1 MRRNHH
7 LRTTVSAAVVGA
19 VVFGFAGVAAAQEA
33 PTTIDD
39 IIVTAQK
46 REQSL
51 QDVPIVVTTLSQEV
65 LDGAGVQD
73 IKDLQI
79 LTPGMT
85 VTSTQS
91 EASTTVRIRGA
102 GTVGDNPG
110 LESSVGV
117 VIDGVYR
124 SRNSVGF
131 GDLGELSRIEV
142 LKGPQGTL
150 FGKNTS
156 AGVINIITER
166 PSFDPSISAELT
178 GGNYGAWGGSV
189 SVTGGLTDTIAGR
202 LFVAHRERDGFYDVN
217 DGDGPNTRK
226 DDGTQNFWTGRGQ
239 LLILPSDQVSVR
251 LIADYTKRDE
261 YCCAAVQTRVG
272 QTQPF
277 IAALTA
283 PNGPGQTPPNATFGP
298 VPFSRQAYS
307 NRETPQTMEDMGLSA
322 EATIDFPSINATL
335 TSQTS
340 WRDWS
345 FQQGMDLDYTGADIL
360 YRANDGSNGYGVD
373 NLTQEFRLAGTTD
386 RFDWLVGL
394 FATREGV
401 YRDDNYVYGSDYNG
415 FVSFLLTAT
424 VPAALGGPNPGR
436 LGCFTNPNGFLVS
449 TTPSPPSPL
458 PVGTPMCAAGLV
470 APSAS
475 APLFTPGKAYEDHY
489 SQKSESV
496 AVFTNNTW
504 RVTDAFDINLGL
516 RYTYDSKR
524 LMGVQDNLGTNGA
537 ACAAAIQGLR
547 SPTASAIP
555 GTANVSTPAAAVGL
569 LCLPWSNPLYDNRAI
584 SEKFSDTDLS
594 GTIKASYRF
603 NPSIMVYGSY
613 ARGYKGAGYN
623 MDRVQSPTTANPLP
637 INPDPS
643 LFFAAET
650 VDSYEAGVKTTLF
663 NRTMLLNVTYFDQK
677 FENFQLNTFLGTA
690 FVVESIPELRSKGVD
705 ADMVWFTPV
714 EGLSFQGGVTYTDAK
729 YGNFTAADMSSP
741 SRFAQLSLLPGARAS
756 FAPEWSLTG
765 ALAFDRELGG
775 GLRGGFNLSAKYST
789 EYNTGSDLL
798 PYKNQE
804 AFTVV
809 NGRVSIGSADER
821 WTVDVWAQNLLDEEY
836 TQVGFAAPLQGTAFT
851 NTATPQPNGTYYNQA
866 TDTAT
871 YNAYLGAPRTWGVTL
886 KVKY

>member
-1 MRRNHH
+1 VRHTNRY

-19 VVFGFAGVAAAQEA
+19 AVFGFAGIAAAQEA

-178 GGNYGAWGGSV
+178 GGNYGAMGGSV
-189 SVTGGLTDTIAGR
+189 SVTGPLSDQIAGR

-217 DGDGPNTRK
+217 TGDGPR
-226 DDGTQNFWTGRGQ
+226 TQTEDNNQDYWTGRGQ
-239 LLILPSDQVSVR
+239 LLILPSDEVSIR

-261 YCCAAVQTRVG
+261 YCCSAVQTRVG
-272 QTQPF
+272 PTQAF

-283 PNGPGQTPPNATFGP
+283 PNGSGQAAPVAGYGT
-298 VPFSRQAYS
+298 VPFSRTAYS
-307 NRETPQTMEDMGLSA
+307 NRETPQEIEDMGLSA
-322 EATIDFPSINATL
+322 EATIDLPSLNATL

-360 YRANDGSNGYGVD
+360 YRENDGSNGYGVD
-373 NLTQEFRLAGTTD
+373 NLTQEIRLAGTTD
-386 RFDWLVGL
+386 KFDWLVGL
-394 FATREGV
+394 FATKEGV
-401 YRDDNYVYGSDYNG
+401 YRDDSYSYGADYNG
-415 FVSFLLTAT
+415 FVSFLLTAS
-424 VPAALGGPNPGR
+424 VPATFGGPNPGR
-436 LGCFTNPNGFLVS
+436 TGCFTNPRGFA
-449 TTPSPPSPL
+449 
-458 PVGTPMCAAGLV
+458 VGTSGPLLGQPLCVLGLT
-470 APSAS
+470 APSAT
-475 APLFTPGKAYEDHY
+475 APLFGVGKAYEDHY
-489 SQKSESV
+489 SQESESV
-496 AVFTNNTW
+496 ALFTNNTW
-504 RVTDAFDINLGL
+504 RVTEAFDLNLGL

-524 LMGVQDNLGTNGA
+524 LLGLQDNLGTNGA
-537 ACAAAIQGLR
+537 ACGGALANQNPANRL
-547 SPTASAIP
+547 P
-555 GTANVSTPAAAVGL
+555 GTVATPAAALGL
-569 LCLPWSNPLYDNRAI
+569 LCLPWSNPLYDNRRI
-584 SEKFSDTDLS
+584 QEEFDDTDIS
-594 GTIKASYRF
+594 GTFKASYRF
-603 NPSIMVYGSY
+603 NDSVMAYASY

-623 MDRVQSPTTANPLP
+623 MDRVQTGVT
-637 INPDPS
+637 PDAS
-643 LFFAAET
+643 LFFDAET
-650 VDSYEAGVKTTLF
+650 VDSYELGLKTTLF
-663 NRTMLLNVTYFDQK
+663 DRTMLLNLTYFDQK

-690 FVVESIPELRSKGVD
+690 FVVESIPELTSRGVD

-729 YGNFTAADMSSP
+729 YGDFTANDLSNPA
-741 SRFAQLSLLPGARAS
+741 RFAQLSLLPGARAS
-756 FAPEWSLTG
+756 FAPEWSVTG
-765 ALAFDRELGG
+765 ALAFDRSLGG

-809 NGRVSIGSADER
+809 NGRISIGSEDER
-821 WTVDVWAQNLLDEEY
+821 WTVDVWAQNLLQEEY

-851 NTATPQPNGTYYNQA
+851 NTTTPQADGTYYNIA

>member
-1 MRRNHH
+1 MRRNLH
-7 LRTTVSAAVVGA
+7 LRTTVSAAAVLGAVVGA
-19 VVFGFAGVAAAQEA
+19 AVMGFAGVAAAQEA
-33 PTTIDD
+33 PASVDD

-51 QDVPIVVTTLSQEV
+51 QDVPIVVTTLSQE
-65 LDGAGVQD
+65 LLQGAGVQD

-166 PSFDPSISAELT
+166 PSFDPSISGEIT
-178 GGNYGAWGGSV
+178 GGNYGAIGGSV
-189 SVTGGLTDTIAGR
+189 SVTGGLTDQIAGR
-202 LFVAHRERDGFYDVN
+202 LFVAHRERDGFYDV
-217 DGDGPNTRK
+217 DTGDGPNSRT
-226 DDGTQNFWTGRGQ
+226 DDQTQDYWTGRGQ
-239 LLILPSDQVSVR
+239 LLILPNDNASIR
-251 LIADYTKRDE
+251 LIADYTKREE

-272 QTQPF
+272 PSQAF

-283 PNGPGQTPPNATFGP
+283 PNGPGQTPPTAGYGA
-298 VPFSRQAYS
+298 VPFSRLAYS
-307 NRETPQTMEDMGLSA
+307 NRETPQEIEDMGLSA
-322 EATIDFPSINATL
+322 EATVDFPSLNATL

-345 FQQGMDLDYTGADIL
+345 FQQGMDVDYTGADIL
-360 YRANDGSNGYGVD
+360 HRENDGSNGYGVD
-373 NLTQEFRLAGTTD
+373 NLTQEFRLAGTSD
-386 RFDWLVGL
+386 KLDWLVGL
-394 FATREGV
+394 FATKEGV
-401 YRDDNYVYGSDYNG
+401 YRDDSYTYGSDYNA
-415 FVSFLLTAT
+415 FASLLLTAS
-424 VPAALGGPNPGR
+424 VPAAFGGPSPSR
-436 LGCFTNPNGFLVS
+436 TGCFTNPQGFLVG
-449 TTPSPPSPL
+449 TTGALAGQPLCVLGLAPPSAAA
-458 PVGTPMCAAGLV
+458 PVF
-470 APSAS
+470 S
-475 APLFTPGKAYEDHY
+475 PGKAYEDHY

-504 RVTDAFDINLGL
+504 RVSEAFDINLGL

-524 LMGVQDNLGTNGA
+524 LFGLQDNLGTNGA
-537 ACAAAIQGLR
+537 ACGGALANNLAPTLPA
-547 SPTASAIP
+547 SPIP
-555 GTANVSTPAAAVGL
+555 GTANVRTPAAALGL
-569 LCLPWSNPLYDNRAI
+569 LCLPWSNPLYDGRRI
-584 SEKFSDTDLS
+584 QEKFSDTDLS

-623 MDRVQSPTTANPLP
+623 MDRVQTGVT
-637 INPDPS
+637 PDAS

-650 VDSYEAGVKTTLF
+650 VDSYEAGIKTTLF
-663 NRTMLLNVTYFDQK
+663 DRTMLLNVTYFDQK

-690 FVVESIPELRSKGVD
+690 FVVESIPELTSRGVD

-729 YGNFTAADMSSP
+729 YGQFGAGDLSSP
-741 SRFAQLSLLPGARAS
+741 GRFPQLSLLPGARAS

-798 PYKNQE
+798 PYKNQD

-821 WTVDVWAQNLLDEEY
+821 WTLEVWGQNLLEEEY
-836 TQVGFAAPLQGTAFT
+836 TQVGFAAPLQGTAFA
-851 NTATPQPNGTYYNQA
+851 NTATPQADGTYYNIA

-886 KVKY
+886 KVRY

>member
-1 MRRNHH
+1 MRRNLQ
-7 LRTTVSAAVVGA
+7 LRTTVSAAVMGA
-19 VVFGFAGVAAAQEA
+19 AVMGFAGVAAAQEA
-33 PTTIDD
+33 PATVDD

-51 QDVPIVVTTLSQEV
+51 QDVPIVVTTLSQEL

-166 PSFDPSISAELT
+166 PSFDPSIAGELT
-178 GGNYGAWGGSV
+178 GGNFGAVGGSV
-189 SVTGGLTDTIAGR
+189 SVTGGLTDQIAGR

-217 DGDGPNTRK
+217 NGDGPNTRK
-226 DDGTQNFWTGRGQ
+226 DDQTQDYWTTRGQ
-239 LLILPSDQVSVR
+239 LLILPSDDVSVR
-251 LIADYTKRDE
+251 LIADYTKREE
-261 YCCAAVQTRVG
+261 YCCVAVQTRVG
-272 QTQPF
+272 PTQAF

-283 PNGPGQTPPNATFGP
+283 PNGPGQRPPVAGFGT
-298 VPFSRQAYS
+298 VPFSRLAYS
-307 NRETPQTMEDMGLSA
+307 NRETPQEIEDMGLSA

-373 NLTQEFRLAGTTD
+373 NLTQEFRLAGTSD
-386 RFDWLVGL
+386 KLDWLVGL
-394 FATREGV
+394 FATKEGV
-401 YRDDNYVYGSDYNG
+401 YRDDSYVYGSDYNA
-415 FVSFLLTAT
+415 FASLLLTASL
-424 VPAALGGPNPGR
+424 PAAVGGPSPSR
-436 LGCFTNPNGFLVS
+436 LGCFTNPNGFLVG
-449 TTPSPPSPL
+449 TAGAAAGQPLCVIGAVPPS
-458 PVGTPMCAAGLV
+458 AA
-470 APSAS
+470 APT
-475 APLFTPGKAYEDHY
+475 FGVGKAYEDHY

-496 AVFTNNTW
+496 AVFTNNTY
-504 RVTDAFDINLGL
+504 RVTEAFDINLGL

-524 LMGVQDNLGTNGA
+524 LFGIQDNLGTNGA
-537 ACAAAIQGLR
+537 ACGGALANQNPANR
-547 SPTASAIP
+547 TVSPIP
-555 GTANVSTPAAAVGL
+555 GTANVATPAAALGL
-569 LCLPWSNPLYDNRAI
+569 LCLPWSNPLYDGRRI
-584 SEKFSDTDLS
+584 QEKFSDTDLS

-623 MDRVQSPTTANPLP
+623 MDRVQTGVT
-637 INPDPS
+637 PDAS
-643 LFFAAET
+643 LFFKAET

-663 NRTMLLNVTYFDQK
+663 DRTMLLNVTYFDQK

-690 FVVESIPELRSKGVD
+690 FVVESIPELTSRGVD

-729 YGNFTAADMSSP
+729 YGQFGAGDLSSP
-741 SRFAQLSLLPGARAS
+741 GRFPQLSLLPGARAS

-798 PYKNQE
+798 PYKNQD

-821 WTVDVWAQNLLDEEY
+821 WTLEVWGQNLLEEEY
-836 TQVGFAAPLQGTAFT
+836 TQVGISAPLQGTAI
-851 NTATPQPNGTYYNQA
+851 ATTPAVITPSGPYAGTYYNPA

-886 KVKY
+886 KVRY

>member
-1 MRRNHH
+1 MRRNLQ
-7 LRTTVSAAVVGA
+7 LRTTVSAAVMGA
-19 VVFGFAGVAAAQEA
+19 AVMGFAGVAAAQEA
-33 PTTIDD
+33 PATVDD

-51 QDVPIVVTTLSQEV
+51 QDVPIVVTTLSQEI

-178 GGNYGAWGGSV
+178 GGNFGAIGGSV
-189 SVTGGLTDTIAGR
+189 SVTGGLTDQIAGR
-202 LFVAHRERDGFYDVN
+202 LFVARRERDGFYDVN
-217 DGDGPNTRK
+217 NGDGPNTRK
-226 DDGTQNFWTGRGQ
+226 DDQTQDYWTTRGQ
-239 LLILPSDQVSVR
+239 LLILPSDDVSVR
-251 LIADYTKRDE
+251 LIADYTKREE
-261 YCCAAVQTRVG
+261 YCCVAVQTRVG
-272 QTQPF
+272 PSQAF

-283 PNGPGQTPPNATFGP
+283 PNGPGQRPPVAGFGT
-298 VPFSRQAYS
+298 VPFSRLAYS
-307 NRETPQTMEDMGLSA
+307 NRETPQEIEDMGLSA

-386 RFDWLVGL
+386 KFDWLVGL
-394 FATREGV
+394 FATKEGV
-401 YRDDNYVYGSDYNG
+401 YRDDSYVYGSDYNG
-415 FVSFLLTAT
+415 FASFLLTAS
-424 VPAALGGPNPGR
+424 VPAALGGPSASR
-436 LGCFTNPNGFLVS
+436 IGCFTNPNGFLV
-449 TTPSPPSPL
+449 TTAAGPVL
-458 PVGTPMCAAGLV
+458 PAGTALCAAGLV
-470 APSAS
+470 PPSAAAPTFS
-475 APLFTPGKAYEDHY
+475 AGKAYQDHY
-489 SQKSESV
+489 SQRSESV
-496 AVFTNNTW
+496 ALFTNNTW
-504 RVTDAFDINLGL
+504 KVSEAFDINLGL

-524 LMGVQDNLGTNGA
+524 LLGVQDNLGSNGA
-537 ACAAAIQGLR
+537 ACGGALANQNPANR
-547 SPTASAIP
+547 TVSPIP
-555 GTANVSTPAAAVGL
+555 GTANIATPAAALGL
-569 LCLPWSNPLYDNRAI
+569 LCLPWSNPQYDNRRI
-584 SEKFSDTDLS
+584 QEKFSDTDIS

-623 MDRVQSPTTANPLP
+623 MDRVQTGVT
-637 INPDPS
+637 PDAS

-663 NRTMLLNVTYFDQK
+663 NRTMLLNLTYFDQK

-690 FVVESIPELRSKGVD
+690 FVVESIPELTSRGVD

-729 YGNFTAADMSSP
+729 YGEFGAGDLSSP
-741 SRFAQLSLLPGARAS
+741 GRFPQLSLLPGARAS
-756 FAPEWSLTG
+756 FAPEWSVTG

-798 PYKNQE
+798 PYKNQD

-821 WTVDVWAQNLLDEEY
+821 WTLEVWGQNLLEEEY
-836 TQVGFAAPLQGTAFT
+836 TQVGFAAPLQGVAFNPA
-851 NTATPQPNGTYYNQA
+851 NTVQPDGSFYNQGN
-866 TDTAT
+866 DTAT
-871 YNAYLGAPRTWGVTL
+871 YNAYLGAPRTYGVTL

>member
-1 MRRNHH
+1 MRHTIRY
-7 LRTTVSAAVVGA
+7 LRTTASAAVVGA
-19 VVFGFAGVAAAQEA
+19 AAFGLVGAFAGTAAAQTGPA
-33 PTTIDD
+33 TIDD

-51 QDVPIVVTTLSQEV
+51 QDVPIVVTTLSQEI

-178 GGNYGAWGGSV
+178 GGNYGAVGGSI
-189 SVTGGLTDTIAGR
+189 SATGPLSDQIAGR
-202 LFVAHRERDGFYDVN
+202 LFVAHRERDGFYDVEV
-217 DGDGPNTRK
+217 GDGPRTLTEDNTQ
-226 DDGTQNFWTGRGQ
+226 DYWTARGQ
-239 LLILPSDQVSVR
+239 LLILPSDEVSIR

-272 QTQPF
+272 PTQAF

-283 PNGPGQTPPNATFGP
+283 PNGPGQAAPVAGFGT
-298 VPFSRQAYS
+298 VPYSRTAYS
-307 NRETPQTMEDMGLSA
+307 NRETPQEIEDMGLSA
-322 EATIDFPSINATL
+322 EATIDLPSLNATL

-360 YRANDGSNGYGVD
+360 YRENDGSNGYGVD
-373 NLTQEFRLAGTTD
+373 NLTQEFRLAGSTD
-386 RFDWLVGL
+386 KFDWLVGL
-394 FATREGV
+394 FATKEGV
-401 YRDDNYVYGSDYNG
+401 YRDDSYVYGSDYNG

-424 VPAALGGPNPGR
+424 VPAAFGGPSPSR
-436 LGCFTNPNGFLVS
+436 TGCFTNPQGFA
-449 TTPSPPSPL
+449 
-458 PVGTPMCAAGLV
+458 VGTSGPLLGQPLCVLGLTP
-470 APSAS
+470 PSAS

-489 SQKSESV
+489 SQRSESV
-496 AVFTNNTW
+496 ALFTNNTW
-504 RVTDAFDINLGL
+504 RVTDAFDLNLGL

-524 LMGVQDNLGTNGA
+524 LLGLQDNLGTNGA
-537 ACAAAIQGLR
+537 ACGGALANQNPANRL
-547 SPTASAIP
+547 P
-555 GTANVSTPAAAVGL
+555 GTVATPAAALGL
-569 LCLPWSNPLYDNRAI
+569 LCLPWSNPLYDNRRI
-584 SEKFSDTDLS
+584 QEDFDDTDIS
-594 GTIKASYRF
+594 GTFKGSYRF
-603 NPSIMVYGSY
+603 NEAIMAYASY

-623 MDRVQSPTTANPLP
+623 MDRVQTGVT
-637 INPDPS
+637 PDAS
-643 LFFAAET
+643 LFFEAET
-650 VDSYEAGVKTTLF
+650 VDSYEVGVKTTLF
-663 NRTMLLNVTYFDQK
+663 DRSMLLNITYFDQK

-690 FVVESIPELRSKGVD
+690 FVVESIPELTSRGVD
-705 ADMVWFTPV
+705 ADMVWFTPL
-714 EGLSFQGGVTYTDAK
+714 EGLMFQGGVTYTDAK
-729 YGNFTAADMSSP
+729 YGDFTANDLSNPA
-741 SRFAQLSLLPGARAS
+741 RFPQLSLLPGARAS

-765 ALAFDRELGG
+765 ALAFDRSLGG

-809 NGRVSIGSADER
+809 NGRITIGAEDER
-821 WTVDVWAQNLLDEEY
+821 WTVDVWAQNLLEEEY
-836 TQVGFAAPLQGTAFT
+836 TQVGFAASLQGTAFT
-851 NTATPQPNGTYYNQA
+851 NTTTPQADGTYYNIA

-871 YNAYLGAPRTWGVTL
+871 YNAFLGAPRTWGVTL

>member
-1 MRRNHH
+1 M
-7 LRTTVSAAVVGA
+7 SAAVVGA
-19 VVFGFAGVAAAQEA
+19 AVFGFAGIAAAQEA
-33 PTTIDD
+33 PATIDD

-178 GGNYGAWGGSV
+178 GGNYGAMGGSV
-189 SVTGGLTDTIAGR
+189 SVTGPLSEQIAGR

-217 DGDGPNTRK
+217 VGDGPR
-226 DDGTQNFWTGRGQ
+226 TQTEDNNQDYWTGRGQ
-239 LLILPSDQVSVR
+239 LLILPSDEVSVR

-261 YCCAAVQTRVG
+261 YCCSAVQTRVG
-272 QTQPF
+272 PTQAF

-283 PNGPGQTPPNATFGP
+283 PNGSGQAAPVAGFGT
-298 VPFSRQAYS
+298 VPFSRTAYS
-307 NRETPQTMEDMGLSA
+307 NRETPQEIEDMGLSA
-322 EATIDFPSINATL
+322 EATIDLPSLNATL

-360 YRANDGSNGYGVD
+360 YRENDGSNGYGVD

-386 RFDWLVGL
+386 KFDWLVGL
-394 FATREGV
+394 FATKEGV
-401 YRDDNYVYGSDYNG
+401 YRDDSYSYGADYNG
-415 FVSFLLTAT
+415 FVSFLLTAS
-424 VPAALGGPNPGR
+424 VPATFGGPNPGR
-436 LGCFTNPNGFLVS
+436 TGCFTNPRGFA
-449 TTPSPPSPL
+449 
-458 PVGTPMCAAGLV
+458 VGTSGPLLGQPLCVLGLTAPAAT
-470 APSAS
+470 
-475 APLFTPGKAYEDHY
+475 APLFGLGKAYEDHY

-496 AVFTNNTW
+496 ALFTNNTW
-504 RVTDAFDINLGL
+504 RVTEAFELNLGL

-524 LMGVQDNLGTNGA
+524 LLGLQDNLGTNGA
-537 ACAAAIQGLR
+537 ACGGALANQNPANRL
-547 SPTASAIP
+547 P
-555 GTANVSTPAAAVGL
+555 GTVATPAAALGL
-569 LCLPWSNPLYDNRAI
+569 LCLPWSNPLYDNRRI
-584 SEKFSDTDLS
+584 QEEFDDTDIS
-594 GTIKASYRF
+594 GTFKGSYRF
-603 NPSIMVYGSY
+603 NDSVMAYASY

-623 MDRVQSPTTANPLP
+623 MDRVQTGVT
-637 INPDPS
+637 PDAS
-643 LFFAAET
+643 LFFDAET
-650 VDSYEAGVKTTLF
+650 VDSYELGLKTTLF
-663 NRTMLLNVTYFDQK
+663 DRTMLLNLTYFDQK

-690 FVVESIPELRSKGVD
+690 FVVESIPELTSRGVD

-729 YGNFTAADMSSP
+729 YGDFTANDLSNPA
-741 SRFAQLSLLPGARAS
+741 RFAQLSLLPGARAS

-765 ALAFDRELGG
+765 ALAFDRSLGG

-798 PYKNQE
+798 PYKGQD

-809 NGRVSIGSADER
+809 NGRISIGSEDER
-821 WTVDVWAQNLLDEEY
+821 WTVDVWAQNLLEEEY
-836 TQVGFAAPLQGTAFT
+836 TQVGFAAPLQGTAFA
-851 NTATPQPNGTYYNQA
+851 NTTTPQADGTYYNIA

>member
-1 MRRNHH
+1 MRRNLQ

-19 VVFGFAGVAAAQEA
+19 VVFGFAGVAAAQDA
-33 PTTIDD
+33 PATVDD

-51 QDVPIVVTTLSQEV
+51 QDVPIVVTTLSQEL
-65 LDGAGVQD
+65 LDGAGVRD

-79 LTPGMT
+79 LTPGLT

-178 GGNYGAWGGSV
+178 GGNFGAIGGSV
-189 SVTGGLTDTIAGR
+189 SVTGGLTDQIAGR

-217 DGDGPNTRK
+217 TGDGPNSKTE
-226 DDGTQNFWTGRGQ
+226 DNTQNYWTGRGQ
-239 LLILPSDQVSVR
+239 LLILPSDDVSVR

-261 YCCAAVQTRVG
+261 FCCSAVQTRVG
-272 QTQPF
+272 PTQAF

-283 PNGPGQTPPNATFGP
+283 PNGPGQRPPVAGFGT
-298 VPFSRQAYS
+298 VPFSRLAYS
-307 NRETPQTMEDMGLSA
+307 NRETPQEIEDMGLSA

-386 RFDWLVGL
+386 KFDWLVGL
-394 FATREGV
+394 FATKEGV
-401 YRDDNYVYGSDYNG
+401 YRDDSYVYGADYNG
-415 FVSFLLTAT
+415 FASFLLTASL
-424 VPAALGGPNPGR
+424 PAAVGGPSPSR
-436 LGCFTNPNGFLVS
+436 LGCFTNPNGFLVG
-449 TTPSPPSPL
+449 TAGAAAGQPLCVIGAVPPS
-458 PVGTPMCAAGLV
+458 AA
-470 APSAS
+470 APTFSA
-475 APLFTPGKAYEDHY
+475 GKAYQDHY
-489 SQKSESV
+489 SQRSESV
-496 AVFTNNTW
+496 ALFTNNTW
-504 RVTDAFDINLGL
+504 KVSEAFDINLGL

-524 LMGVQDNLGTNGA
+524 LLGVQDNLGSNGA
-537 ACAAAIQGLR
+537 ACGGALANNLA
-547 SPTASAIP
+547 PTLPASGIP
-555 GTANVSTPAAAVGL
+555 GTANVRTPAAALGL
-569 LCLPWSNPLYDNRAI
+569 LCLPWSNPLYDNRRI
-584 SEKFSDTDLS
+584 QEKFSDTDIS

-623 MDRVQSPTTANPLP
+623 MDRVQTGVT
-637 INPDPS
+637 PDAS

-663 NRTMLLNVTYFDQK
+663 NRTMLLNLTYFDQK

-690 FVVESIPELRSKGVD
+690 FVVESIPELTSRGVD

-729 YGNFTAADMSSP
+729 YGEFGAGDLSSP
-741 SRFAQLSLLPGARAS
+741 GRFPQLSLLPGARAS
-756 FAPEWSLTG
+756 FAPEWSVTG

-798 PYKNQE
+798 PYKNQD

-821 WTVDVWAQNLLDEEY
+821 WTLEVWGQNLLEEEY
-836 TQVGFAAPLQGTAFT
+836 TQVGFAAPLQGTAFA
-851 NTATPQPNGTYYNQA
+851 NTTTPQADGTFYNIA

-871 YNAYLGAPRTWGVTL
+871 YNAYLGAPRTYGVTL
-886 KVKY
+886 KVRY

>member
-1 MRRNHH
+1 MRRNLQ
-7 LRTTVSAAVVGA
+7 LRTTVSAAVMGA
-19 VVFGFAGVAAAQEA
+19 AVMGFAGVAAAQEA
-33 PTTIDD
+33 PATVDD

-51 QDVPIVVTTLSQEV
+51 QDVPIVVTTLSQEL

-166 PSFDPSISAELT
+166 PSFDPSISGELT
-178 GGNYGAWGGSV
+178 GGNFGAIGGSV
-189 SVTGGLTDTIAGR
+189 SVTGGLTDQVAGR

-217 DGDGPNTRK
+217 NGDGPNTRK
-226 DDGTQNFWTGRGQ
+226 DDQTQDYWTTRGQ
-239 LLILPSDQVSVR
+239 LLILPSDDVSVR
-251 LIADYTKRDE
+251 LIADYTKREE
-261 YCCAAVQTRVG
+261 YCCVAVQTRVG
-272 QTQPF
+272 PTQAF

-283 PNGPGQTPPNATFGP
+283 PNGPGQTPPNATFGT
-298 VPFSRQAYS
+298 VPFSRLAYS
-307 NRETPQTMEDMGLSA
+307 NRETPQEIEDMGLSA

-386 RFDWLVGL
+386 KFDWLVGL
-394 FATREGV
+394 FATKEGV
-401 YRDDNYVYGSDYNG
+401 YRDDSYVYGSDYNA
-415 FVSFLLTAT
+415 FASLLLTASL
-424 VPAALGGPNPGR
+424 PAAVGGPSPSR
-436 LGCFTNPNGFLVS
+436 LGCFTNPNGFLVG
-449 TTPSPPSPL
+449 TAGAAAGQPLCVIGAVPPS
-458 PVGTPMCAAGLV
+458 AA
-470 APSAS
+470 APTFAV
-475 APLFTPGKAYEDHY
+475 GKAYEDHY

-496 AVFTNNTW
+496 AVFTNNTY
-504 RVTDAFDINLGL
+504 RVTEAFDINLGL

-524 LMGVQDNLGTNGA
+524 LFGIQDNLGTNGA
-537 ACAAAIQGLR
+537 ACGGALANQNPANR
-547 SPTASAIP
+547 TVSPIP
-555 GTANVSTPAAAVGL
+555 GTANVATPAAALGL
-569 LCLPWSNPLYDNRAI
+569 LCLPWSNPQYDGRRI
-584 SEKFSDTDLS
+584 QEKFSDTDIS

-623 MDRVQSPTTANPLP
+623 MDRVQTGVT
-637 INPDPS
+637 PDAS
-643 LFFAAET
+643 LFFKAET

-663 NRTMLLNVTYFDQK
+663 DRTMLLNVTYFDQK

-690 FVVESIPELRSKGVD
+690 FVVESIPELTSRGVD

-729 YGNFTAADMSSP
+729 YGQFGAGDLSSP
-741 SRFAQLSLLPGARAS
+741 GRFPQLSLLPGARAS
-756 FAPEWSLTG
+756 FAPEWSVTG

-798 PYKNQE
+798 PYKNQD

-821 WTVDVWAQNLLDEEY
+821 WTLEVWGQNLLEEEY
-836 TQVGFAAPLQGTAFT
+836 TQVGFAAPLQGTAFA
-851 NTATPQPNGTYYNQA
+851 NTTTPQADGTFYNIA

-886 KVKY
+886 KVRY

>member
-1 MRRNHH
+1 MRRNLQ
-7 LRTTVSAAVVGA
+7 LRTTVSAAAVIGA
-19 VVFGFAGVAAAQEA
+19 VAFGFAGAAAAQEA
-33 PTTIDD
+33 PATVDD

-51 QDVPIVVTTLSQEV
+51 QDVPIVVTTLSQE
-65 LDGAGVQD
+65 LLQGAGVQD

-178 GGNYGAWGGSV
+178 GGNFGAIGGSV
-189 SVTGGLTDTIAGR
+189 SVTGGLTDQIAGR

-217 DGDGPNTRK
+217 NGDGPNSRK
-226 DDGTQNFWTGRGQ
+226 DDQNQDYWTTRGQ
-239 LLILPSDQVSVR
+239 LLILPNDNTSIR
-251 LIADYTKRDE
+251 LIADYTKREE
-261 YCCAAVQTRVG
+261 YCCVAVQTRVG
-272 QTQPF
+272 PSQAF
-277 IAALTA
+277 IAALAA
-283 PNGPGQTPPNATFGP
+283 PNGPGQTPPAAGFGT
-298 VPFSRQAYS
+298 VPFSRLAYS
-307 NRETPQTMEDMGLSA
+307 NRETPQEIEDMGLSA
-322 EATIDFPSINATL
+322 EANIDFPSINATL
-335 TSQTS
+335 TSLTS

-360 YRANDGSNGYGVD
+360 YRANDGSNGYGVG
-373 NLTQEFRLAGTTD
+373 NLTQELRLASTTD
-386 RFDWLVGL
+386 RFDWLVGM
-394 FATREGV
+394 FATRETV
-401 YRDDNYVYGSDYNG
+401 YRDDSYVYGSDYNA
-415 FVSFLLTAT
+415 FASFLLTAS
-424 VPAALGGPNPGR
+424 VPAAFGGPSPSR
-436 LGCFTNPNGFLVS
+436 IGCFTNPNGFLVG
-449 TTPSPPSPL
+449 TTGALAGQPLCVLGLAPPS
-458 PVGTPMCAAGLV
+458 AA
-470 APSAS
+470 APT
-475 APLFTPGKAYEDHY
+475 FGVGKAYEDHY

-496 AVFTNNTW
+496 ALFTNNTW
-504 RVTDAFDINLGL
+504 KVSEAFDINLGL

-524 LMGVQDNLGTNGA
+524 LLGLQDNLGTNGA
-537 ACAAAIQGLR
+537 ACGGALTNNLAPSLPA
-547 SPTASAIP
+547 SPIP
-555 GTANVSTPAAAVGL
+555 GTANIKTPAAALDL
-569 LCLPWSNPLYDNRAI
+569 LCLPWSNPLYDGRRI
-584 SEKFSDTDLS
+584 QEKFSDTDLS

-623 MDRVQSPTTANPLP
+623 MDRVQTGVT
-637 INPDPS
+637 PDAS
-643 LFFAAET
+643 LFFKAET

-663 NRTMLLNVTYFDQK
+663 NRTMLLNLTYFDQK

-690 FVVESIPELRSKGVD
+690 FVVESIPELKSRGVD

-714 EGLSFQGGVTYTDAK
+714 EGLTFQGGVTYTDAK
-729 YGNFTAADMSSP
+729 YGVFGAGDLSSP
-741 SRFAQLSLLPGARAS
+741 GRFPQLSLLPGARAS

-765 ALAFDRELGG
+765 ALAFDRSLGG

-789 EYNTGSDLL
+789 DYNTGSDLL
-798 PYKNQE
+798 PYKHQD

-809 NGRVSIGSADER
+809 NGRVSIGSEDER
-821 WTVDVWAQNLLDEEY
+821 WTVEVWGQNLLQEEY

-851 NTATPQPNGTYYNQA
+851 NTTTPQANGTFYNQA

-871 YNAYLGAPRTWGVTL
+871 YNAYLGAPRTYGVTL

>member
-1 MRRNHH
+1 MRHTNRY

-19 VVFGFAGVAAAQEA
+19 AAFGFAGMAAAQEA
-33 PTTIDD
+33 PATVDD

-178 GGNYGAWGGSV
+178 AGNYGAVGGSV
-189 SVTGGLTDTIAGR
+189 SVTGGLTDQIAGR

-217 DGDGPNTRK
+217 LGDGPRTLTEDNTQ
-226 DDGTQNFWTGRGQ
+226 DYWTGRGQ
-239 LLILPSDQVSVR
+239 LLILPSDEVSIR

-272 QTQPF
+272 PTQAF

-283 PNGPGQTPPNATFGP
+283 PNGPGQRPPVAGFGT
-298 VPFSRQAYS
+298 VPFSRTAYS
-307 NRETPQTMEDMGLSA
+307 NRETPQEIEDMGLSA
-322 EATIDFPSINATL
+322 EATIDLPSLNATL

-360 YRANDGSNGYGVD
+360 YRANDGSNGYGVG
-373 NLTQEFRLAGTTD
+373 NLTQELRLAGTTD
-386 RFDWLVGL
+386 KFDWLVGL
-394 FATREGV
+394 FATKEEV
-401 YRDDNYVYGSDYNG
+401 YRDDSYVYGADYNA
-415 FVSFLLTAT
+415 FASLLLTASL
-424 VPAALGGPNPGR
+424 PASVGGPSPSR
-436 LGCFTNPNGFLVS
+436 LGCFTNPQGFLVG
-449 TTPSPPSPL
+449 TAGPAAGQPLCVIGAVPPSAAAPTF
-458 PVGTPMCAAGLV
+458 GT
-470 APSAS
+470 
-475 APLFTPGKAYEDHY
+475 GKAYEDHY

-496 AVFTNNTW
+496 AVFTNNTY
-504 RVTDAFDINLGL
+504 RVTEAFEINLGL

-524 LMGVQDNLGTNGA
+524 LLGLQDNLGTNGA
-537 ACAAAIQGLR
+537 ACGGALANNLAPTLPA
-547 SPTASAIP
+547 SPIP
-555 GTANVSTPAAAVGL
+555 GTVNTRTPAAALGL
-569 LCLPWSNPLYDNRAI
+569 LCLPWSNPQYDNRRI
-584 SEKFSDTDLS
+584 QEKFSDTDLS
-594 GTIKASYRF
+594 GTLKASYRL
-603 NPSIMVYGSY
+603 NPSVMGYISY

-623 MDRVQSPTTANPLP
+623 MDRVQTGVT
-637 INPDPS
+637 PDAS
-643 LFFAAET
+643 LFFEAET
-650 VDSYEAGVKTTLF
+650 VDSYEAGLKTTLF
-663 NRTMLLNVTYFDQK
+663 NRTMLLNITYFDQK

-690 FVVESIPELRSKGVD
+690 FVVESIPDLKSRGVD
-705 ADMVWFTPV
+705 ADMVWFTPI

-729 YGNFTAADMSSP
+729 YGDFTGADLSNP
-741 SRFAQLSLLPGARAS
+741 ARFPQLSLLPGARAS

-765 ALAFDRELGG
+765 ALAFDRSLGG

-809 NGRVSIGSADER
+809 NGRISIGSEDER
-821 WTVDVWAQNLLDEEY
+821 WTVDVWGQNLLQEEY
-836 TQVGFAAPLQGTAFT
+836 TQVAFAAPLQGTAFT
-851 NTATPQPNGTYYNQA
+851 NTTTPQADGTYYNIA

>member
-1 MRRNHH
+1 
-7 LRTTVSAAVVGA
+7 
-19 VVFGFAGVAAAQEA
+19 
-33 PTTIDD
+33 
-39 IIVTAQK
+39 
-46 REQSL
+46 
-51 QDVPIVVTTLSQEV
+51 
-65 LDGAGVQD
+65 
-73 IKDLQI
+73 
-79 LTPGMT
+79 
-85 VTSTQS
+85 
-91 EASTTVRIRGA
+91 
-102 GTVGDNPG
+102 
-110 LESSVGV
+110 
-117 VIDGVYR
+117 
-124 SRNSVGF
+124 
-131 GDLGELSRIEV
+131 ELSRIEV

-178 GGNYGAWGGSV
+178 GGNFGAIGGSV
-189 SVTGGLTDTIAGR
+189 SVTGGLTDQIAGR

-217 DGDGPNTRK
+217 VGDGPNSKTE
-226 DDGTQNFWTGRGQ
+226 DNTQNYWTGRGQ
-239 LLILPSDQVSVR
+239 LLILPSDDVSVR

-261 YCCAAVQTRVG
+261 FCCSAVQTRVG
-272 QTQPF
+272 PTQAF

-283 PNGPGQTPPNATFGP
+283 PNGPGQRPPVAGFGA
-298 VPFSRQAYS
+298 VPFSRLAYS
-307 NRETPQTMEDMGLSA
+307 NRETPQEIEDMGLSA

-360 YRANDGSNGYGVD
+360 HRANDGSNGYGVD

-386 RFDWLVGL
+386 KFDWLVGL
-394 FATREGV
+394 FATKEGV
-401 YRDDNYVYGSDYNG
+401 YRDDSYVYGSDYNA
-415 FVSFLLTAT
+415 FASFLLTASL
-424 VPAALGGPNPGR
+424 PAAVGGPSPSR
-436 LGCFTNPNGFLVS
+436 LGCFTNPNGFLVG
-449 TTPSPPSPL
+449 TAGAAAGQPLCVIGAVPPS
-458 PVGTPMCAAGLV
+458 AA
-470 APSAS
+470 APTFSA
-475 APLFTPGKAYEDHY
+475 GKAYQDHY
-489 SQKSESV
+489 SQRSESV
-496 AVFTNNTW
+496 ALFTNNTY
-504 RVTDAFDINLGL
+504 RVTEAFDINLGL

-524 LMGVQDNLGTNGA
+524 LLGVQDNLGTNGA
-537 ACAAAIQGLR
+537 ACGGALANQNPANR
-547 SPTASAIP
+547 TVSPIP
-555 GTANVSTPAAAVGL
+555 GTANIATPAAALGL
-569 LCLPWSNPLYDNRAI
+569 LCLPWSNPLYDNRRI
-584 SEKFSDTDLS
+584 QEKFSDTDLS

-623 MDRVQSPTTANPLP
+623 MDRVQTGVA
-637 INPDPS
+637 PDAS

-663 NRTMLLNVTYFDQK
+663 NRTMLLNLTYFDQK

-690 FVVESIPELRSKGVD
+690 FVVESIPELTSRGVD

-729 YGNFTAADMSSP
+729 YGVFGAGDLSSP
-741 SRFAQLSLLPGARAS
+741 GRFPQLSLLPGARAS
-756 FAPEWSLTG
+756 FAPEWSVTG

-798 PYKNQE
+798 PYKNQD

-821 WTVDVWAQNLLDEEY
+821 WTLEVWGQNLLEEEY
-836 TQVGFAAPLQGTAFT
+836 TQVGFAAPLQGTAFA
-851 NTATPQPNGTYYNQA
+851 NVATPQADGTFYNIA

-871 YNAYLGAPRTWGVTL
+871 YNAYLGAPRTYGVTL
-886 KVKY
+886 KVRY

>member
-1 MRRNHH
+1 MRRNLH
-7 LRTTVSAAVVGA
+7 LRTTVSAAAVLGAVVGA
-19 VVFGFAGVAAAQEA
+19 AVMGFAGVAAAQEA
-33 PTTIDD
+33 PASVDD

-166 PSFDPSISAELT
+166 PSFDPSISAEIT

-189 SVTGGLTDTIAGR
+189 SVTGPLSDQVAGR
-202 LFVAHRERDGFYDVN
+202 LFVAHRERDGFYDV
-217 DGDGPNTRK
+217 DTGDGPNTRT
-226 DDGTQNFWTGRGQ
+226 DDQTQDYWTGRGQ
-239 LLILPSDQVSVR
+239 LLILPNDNASIR
-251 LIADYTKRDE
+251 LIADYTKREE

-272 QTQPF
+272 PSQAF

-283 PNGPGQTPPNATFGP
+283 PNGPGQTPPTAGYGT
-298 VPFSRQAYS
+298 VPFSRLAYS
-307 NRETPQTMEDMGLSA
+307 NRETPQEIEDLGLSA
-322 EATIDFPSINATL
+322 EATIDFPSLNATL

-360 YRANDGSNGYGVD
+360 HRENDGSNGYGVD
-373 NLTQEFRLAGTTD
+373 NLTQEFRLAGTSD
-386 RFDWLVGL
+386 KLDWLVGL
-394 FATREGV
+394 FATKEGV
-401 YRDDNYVYGSDYNG
+401 YRDDSYTYGSDYNA
-415 FVSFLLTAT
+415 FASLLLTAS
-424 VPAALGGPNPGR
+424 VPAAFGGPSPSR
-436 LGCFTNPNGFLVS
+436 TGCFTNPQGFLVG
-449 TTPSPPSPL
+449 TTGALAGQPLCVLGLAPPSAAA
-458 PVGTPMCAAGLV
+458 PVF
-470 APSAS
+470 S
-475 APLFTPGKAYEDHY
+475 PGKAYEDHY

-504 RVTDAFDINLGL
+504 RVSEAFDINLGL

-524 LMGVQDNLGTNGA
+524 LFGLQDNLGTNGA
-537 ACAAAIQGLR
+537 ACGGALANNLAPTLPA
-547 SPTASAIP
+547 SPIP
-555 GTANVSTPAAAVGL
+555 GTANVRTPAAALGL
-569 LCLPWSNPLYDNRAI
+569 LCLPWSNPLYDGRRI
-584 SEKFSDTDLS
+584 QEKFSDTDLS

-623 MDRVQSPTTANPLP
+623 MDRVQTGVT
-637 INPDPS
+637 PDAS

-650 VDSYEAGVKTTLF
+650 VDSYEAGIKTTLF
-663 NRTMLLNVTYFDQK
+663 DRTMLLNVTYFDQK

-690 FVVESIPELRSKGVD
+690 FVVESIPELTSRGVD

-729 YGNFTAADMSSP
+729 YGQFGAGDLSSP
-741 SRFAQLSLLPGARAS
+741 GRFPQLSLLPGARAS

-798 PYKNQE
+798 PYKHQD

-809 NGRVSIGSADER
+809 NGRVSIGSVDER
-821 WTVDVWAQNLLDEEY
+821 WTLEVWGQNLLEEEY
-836 TQVGFAAPLQGTAFT
+836 TQVGFAAPLQGTAFA
-851 NTATPQPNGTYYNQA
+851 NTTTPQADGTYYNIA

>member
-1 MRRNHH
+1 MRRNLQ

-19 VVFGFAGVAAAQEA
+19 VVFGFAGVAAAQDA
-33 PTTIDD
+33 PATVDD

-51 QDVPIVVTTLSQEV
+51 QDVPIVVTTLSQEL
-65 LDGAGVQD
+65 LDGAGVRD

-79 LTPGMT
+79 LTPGLT

-178 GGNYGAWGGSV
+178 GGNFGAIGGSV
-189 SVTGGLTDTIAGR
+189 SVTGGLTDQIAGR

-217 DGDGPNTRK
+217 VGDGPNSKTE
-226 DDGTQNFWTGRGQ
+226 DNTQNYWTGRGQ
-239 LLILPSDQVSVR
+239 LLILPSDDVSVR

-261 YCCAAVQTRVG
+261 FCCSAVQTRVG
-272 QTQPF
+272 PSQAF

-283 PNGPGQTPPNATFGP
+283 PNGPGQRPPAAGFGT
-298 VPFSRQAYS
+298 VPFSRLAYS
-307 NRETPQTMEDMGLSA
+307 NRETPQEIEDMGLSA

-386 RFDWLVGL
+386 KFDWLVGL
-394 FATREGV
+394 FATKEGV
-401 YRDDNYVYGSDYNG
+401 YRDDSYVYGSDYNA
-415 FVSFLLTAT
+415 FASFLLTASL
-424 VPAALGGPNPGR
+424 PAAVGGPSPSR
-436 LGCFTNPNGFLVS
+436 LGCFTNPNGFLVG
-449 TTPSPPSPL
+449 TAGAGAGQPLCVIGAVPPS
-458 PVGTPMCAAGLV
+458 AA
-470 APSAS
+470 APTFSA
-475 APLFTPGKAYEDHY
+475 GKAYQDHY
-489 SQKSESV
+489 SQRSESV
-496 AVFTNNTW
+496 ALFTNNTY
-504 RVTDAFDINLGL
+504 RVTEAFDINLGL

-524 LMGVQDNLGTNGA
+524 LLGVQDNLGTNGA
-537 ACAAAIQGLR
+537 ACGGALANQNPANR
-547 SPTASAIP
+547 TVSPIP
-555 GTANVSTPAAAVGL
+555 GTANIATPAAALGL
-569 LCLPWSNPLYDNRAI
+569 LCLPWSNPLYDNRRI
-584 SEKFSDTDLS
+584 QEKFSDTDLS

-623 MDRVQSPTTANPLP
+623 MDRVQTGVT
-637 INPDPS
+637 PDAS

-650 VDSYEAGVKTTLF
+650 VDSYEAGIKTTLF
-663 NRTMLLNVTYFDQK
+663 NRTMLLNLTYFDQK

-690 FVVESIPELRSKGVD
+690 FVVESIPELTSRGVD

-729 YGNFTAADMSSP
+729 YGVFGAGDLSSP
-741 SRFAQLSLLPGARAS
+741 GRFPQLSLLPGARAS
-756 FAPEWSLTG
+756 FAPEWSVTG

-798 PYKNQE
+798 PYKNQD

-821 WTVDVWAQNLLDEEY
+821 WTLEVWGQNLLEEEY
-836 TQVGFAAPLQGTAFT
+836 TQVGFAAPLQGTAFA
-851 NTATPQPNGTYYNQA
+851 NVATPQADGTFYNIA

-871 YNAYLGAPRTWGVTL
+871 YNAYLGAPRTYGVTL
-886 KVKY
+886 KVRY

>member
-1 MRRNHH
+1 MRRNLQ
-7 LRTTVSAAVVGA
+7 LRTTVSAAVMGA
-19 VVFGFAGVAAAQEA
+19 AVMGFAGVAAAQDA
-33 PTTIDD
+33 PATVDD

-51 QDVPIVVTTLSQEV
+51 QDVPIVVTTLSQEL
-65 LDGAGVQD
+65 LDGAGVRD

-79 LTPGMT
+79 LTPGLT

-178 GGNYGAWGGSV
+178 GGNFGAIGGSV
-189 SVTGGLTDTIAGR
+189 SVTGGLTDQIAGR

-217 DGDGPNTRK
+217 VGDGPNSKTE
-226 DDGTQNFWTGRGQ
+226 DNTQNYWTGRGQ
-239 LLILPSDQVSVR
+239 LLILPSDDVSVR

-261 YCCAAVQTRVG
+261 FCCSAVQTRVG
-272 QTQPF
+272 PSQAF

-283 PNGPGQTPPNATFGP
+283 PNGPGQRPPVAGFGT
-298 VPFSRQAYS
+298 VPFSRLAYS
-307 NRETPQTMEDMGLSA
+307 NRETPQEIEDMGLSA

-373 NLTQEFRLAGTTD
+373 NLTQEFRLAGTSD
-386 RFDWLVGL
+386 KLDWLVGL
-394 FATREGV
+394 FATKEGV
-401 YRDDNYVYGSDYNG
+401 YRDDSYVYGSDYNA
-415 FVSFLLTAT
+415 FASFLLTAT
-424 VPAALGGPNPGR
+424 LPAAVGGPSPSR
-436 LGCFTNPNGFLVS
+436 LGCFTNPNGFLVG
-449 TTPSPPSPL
+449 TAGAAAGQPLCVIGAVPPS
-458 PVGTPMCAAGLV
+458 AA
-470 APSAS
+470 APTFSA
-475 APLFTPGKAYEDHY
+475 GKAYQDHY
-489 SQKSESV
+489 SQRSESV
-496 AVFTNNTW
+496 ALFTNNTY
-504 RVTDAFDINLGL
+504 RVTEAFDINLGL

-524 LMGVQDNLGTNGA
+524 LLGIQDNLGTNGA
-537 ACAAAIQGLR
+537 ACGGALANQNPANR
-547 SPTASAIP
+547 TVSPIP
-555 GTANVSTPAAAVGL
+555 GTANVATPAAALGL
-569 LCLPWSNPLYDNRAI
+569 LCLPWSNPLYDNRRI
-584 SEKFSDTDLS
+584 QEKFSDTDLS

-623 MDRVQSPTTANPLP
+623 MDRVQTGVA
-637 INPDPS
+637 PDAS

-663 NRTMLLNVTYFDQK
+663 NRTMLLNLTYFDQK

-690 FVVESIPELRSKGVD
+690 FVVESIPELTSRGVD

-729 YGNFTAADMSSP
+729 YGVFGAGDLSSP
-741 SRFAQLSLLPGARAS
+741 GRFPQLSLLPGARAS
-756 FAPEWSLTG
+756 FAPEWSVTG

-798 PYKNQE
+798 PYKNQD

-821 WTVDVWAQNLLDEEY
+821 WTLEVWGQNLLEEEY
-836 TQVGFAAPLQGTAFT
+836 TQVGFAAPLQGTAFA
-851 NTATPQPNGTYYNQA
+851 NTTTPQADGTFYNIA

-871 YNAYLGAPRTWGVTL
+871 YNAYLGAPRTYGVTL
-886 KVKY
+886 KVRY

>member
-1 MRRNHH
+1 MRRNLQ
-7 LRTTVSAAVVGA
+7 LRTTVSAAVMGA
-19 VVFGFAGVAAAQEA
+19 AVMGFAGVAAAQEA
-33 PTTIDD
+33 PATVDD

-51 QDVPIVVTTLSQEV
+51 QDVPIVVTTLSQEL

-166 PSFDPSISAELT
+166 PSFDPSIAGELT
-178 GGNYGAWGGSV
+178 GGNFGAIGGSV
-189 SVTGGLTDTIAGR
+189 SVTGGLTDQIAGR

-217 DGDGPNTRK
+217 NGDGPNTRK
-226 DDGTQNFWTGRGQ
+226 DDQTQDYWTTRGQ
-239 LLILPSDQVSVR
+239 LLILPSDDVSVR
-251 LIADYTKRDE
+251 LIADYTKREE
-261 YCCAAVQTRVG
+261 YCCVAVQTRVG
-272 QTQPF
+272 PTQAF

-283 PNGPGQTPPNATFGP
+283 PNGPGQRPPVAGFGT
-298 VPFSRQAYS
+298 VPFSRLAYS
-307 NRETPQTMEDMGLSA
+307 NRETPQEIEDMGLSA

-373 NLTQEFRLAGTTD
+373 NLTQEFRLAGTSD
-386 RFDWLVGL
+386 KLDWLVGL
-394 FATREGV
+394 FATKEGV
-401 YRDDNYVYGSDYNG
+401 YRDDSYVYGSDYNA
-415 FVSFLLTAT
+415 FASLLLTASL
-424 VPAALGGPNPGR
+424 PAAVGGPSPSR
-436 LGCFTNPNGFLVS
+436 LGCFTNPNGFLVG
-449 TTPSPPSPL
+449 TAGAAAGQPLCVIGAVPPS
-458 PVGTPMCAAGLV
+458 AA
-470 APSAS
+470 APT
-475 APLFTPGKAYEDHY
+475 FGVGKAYEDHY

-496 AVFTNNTW
+496 AVFTNNTY
-504 RVTDAFDINLGL
+504 RVTEAFDINLGL

-524 LMGVQDNLGTNGA
+524 LFGIQDNLGTNGA
-537 ACAAAIQGLR
+537 ACGGALANQNPANR
-547 SPTASAIP
+547 TVSPIP
-555 GTANVSTPAAAVGL
+555 GTANVATPAAALGL
-569 LCLPWSNPLYDNRAI
+569 LCLPWSNPLYDGRRI
-584 SEKFSDTDLS
+584 QEKFSDTDLS

-623 MDRVQSPTTANPLP
+623 MDRVQTGVT
-637 INPDPS
+637 PDAS
-643 LFFAAET
+643 LFFKAET

-663 NRTMLLNVTYFDQK
+663 DRTMLLNVTYFDQK

-690 FVVESIPELRSKGVD
+690 FVVESIPELTSRGVD

-729 YGNFTAADMSSP
+729 YGQFGAGDLSSP
-741 SRFAQLSLLPGARAS
+741 GRFPQLSLLPGARAS

-798 PYKNQE
+798 PYKNQD

-809 NGRVSIGSADER
+809 NGRVSVGSADER
-821 WTVDVWAQNLLDEEY
+821 WTLEVWGQNLLEEEY

-851 NTATPQPNGTYYNQA
+851 NTTTPQANGTFYNQA

-871 YNAYLGAPRTWGVTL
+871 YNAYLGAPRTYGVTL

>member
-1 MRRNHH
+1 MRRNLQ
-7 LRTTVSAAVVGA
+7 LRTTVSAAVMGVA
-19 VVFGFAGVAAAQEA
+19 VMGFAGVAAAQEA
-33 PTTIDD
+33 PATVDD

-166 PSFDPSISAELT
+166 PSFDPSISGELT
-178 GGNYGAWGGSV
+178 GGNFGAIGGSV
-189 SVTGGLTDTIAGR
+189 SVTGGLTDQIAGR

-217 DGDGPNTRK
+217 NGDGPNTRK
-226 DDGTQNFWTGRGQ
+226 DDQTQDYWTTRGQ
-239 LLILPSDQVSVR
+239 LLILPSDDVSVR
-251 LIADYTKRDE
+251 LIADYTKREE
-261 YCCAAVQTRVG
+261 YCCVAVQTRVG
-272 QTQPF
+272 PSQAF

-283 PNGPGQTPPNATFGP
+283 PNGPGQRPPVAGFGT
-298 VPFSRQAYS
+298 VPFSRLAYS
-307 NRETPQTMEDMGLSA
+307 NRETPQEIEDMGLSA

-345 FQQGMDLDYTGADIL
+345 FQQGMDVDYTGADIL

-373 NLTQEFRLAGTTD
+373 NLTQEFRLAGTSD
-386 RFDWLVGL
+386 KLDWLVGL
-394 FATREGV
+394 FATKEGV
-401 YRDDNYVYGSDYNG
+401 YRDDSYVYGSDYNA
-415 FVSFLLTAT
+415 FASLLLTASL
-424 VPAALGGPNPGR
+424 PAAVGGPSPSR
-436 LGCFTNPNGFLVS
+436 LGCFTNPNGFLVG
-449 TTPSPPSPL
+449 TAGAAAGQPLCVIGAVPPS
-458 PVGTPMCAAGLV
+458 AA
-470 APSAS
+470 APTFA
-475 APLFTPGKAYEDHY
+475 AGKAYEDHY
-489 SQKSESV
+489 SQRSESV
-496 AVFTNNTW
+496 AVFTNNTY
-504 RVTDAFDINLGL
+504 RVTEAFDINLGL

-524 LMGVQDNLGTNGA
+524 LLGIQDNLGTNGA
-537 ACAAAIQGLR
+537 ACGGALTNNLA
-547 SPTASAIP
+547 PTLPASSIP
-555 GTANVSTPAAAVGL
+555 GTANVRTPAAALGL
-569 LCLPWSNPLYDNRAI
+569 LCLPWSNPLYDGRRI
-584 SEKFSDTDLS
+584 QEKFSDTDIS

-623 MDRVQSPTTANPLP
+623 MDRVQTGVT
-637 INPDPS
+637 PDAS

-650 VDSYEAGVKTTLF
+650 VDSYEAGIKTTLF
-663 NRTMLLNVTYFDQK
+663 DRTMLLNVTYFDQK

-690 FVVESIPELRSKGVD
+690 FVVESIPELKSRGVD

-729 YGNFTAADMSSP
+729 YGVFGAGDLSSP
-741 SRFAQLSLLPGARAS
+741 GRFPQLSLLPGARAS

-798 PYKNQE
+798 PYKNQD

-821 WTVDVWAQNLLDEEY
+821 WTLEVWGQNLLEEEY
-836 TQVGFAAPLQGTAFT
+836 TQVGFAAPLQGTAFA
-851 NTATPQPNGTYYNQA
+851 NTTTPQADGTYYNMA

-871 YNAYLGAPRTWGVTL
+871 YNAYLGAPRTYGVTL

>member
-1 MRRNHH
+1 MRRNLQ
-7 LRTTVSAAVVGA
+7 LRTTVSAGA
-19 VVFGFAGVAAAQEA
+19 VIGAVAFGFAGAAAAQEA
-33 PTTIDD
+33 PATVDD

-51 QDVPIVVTTLSQEV
+51 QDVPIVVTTLSQE
-65 LDGAGVQD
+65 LLQGAGVQD

-178 GGNYGAWGGSV
+178 GGNFGAIGGSV
-189 SVTGGLTDTIAGR
+189 SATGVLTDQIAGR

-217 DGDGPNTRK
+217 NGDGPNSRK
-226 DDGTQNFWTGRGQ
+226 DDQNQDYWTTRGQ
-239 LLILPSDQVSVR
+239 LLILPNDNTSIR
-251 LIADYTKRDE
+251 LIADYTKREE
-261 YCCAAVQTRVG
+261 YCCVAVQTRVG
-272 QTQPF
+272 PSQAF
-277 IAALTA
+277 IAALAA
-283 PNGPGQTPPNATFGP
+283 PNGPGQTPPAAGFGT
-298 VPFSRQAYS
+298 VPFSRLAYS
-307 NRETPQTMEDMGLSA
+307 NRETPQEIEDMGLSA
-322 EATIDFPSINATL
+322 EVNIDFPSINATL
-335 TSQTS
+335 TSLTS

-345 FQQGMDLDYTGADIL
+345 FQQGMDLDYTGADLL
-360 YRANDGSNGYGVD
+360 YRANDGSNGYGVG
-373 NLTQEFRLAGTTD
+373 NLTQELRLAGTTD
-386 RFDWLVGL
+386 RFDWLVGM
-394 FATREGV
+394 FATRETV
-401 YRDDNYVYGSDYNG
+401 YRDDSYVYGSDYNA
-415 FVSFLLTAT
+415 FASFLLTAS
-424 VPAALGGPNPGR
+424 VPAAFGGPSPSR
-436 LGCFTNPNGFLVS
+436 IGCFTNPNGFLVG
-449 TTPSPPSPL
+449 TTGALAGQPL
-458 PVGTPMCAAGLV
+458 CVLGL
-470 APSAS
+470 APAS
-475 APLFTPGKAYEDHY
+475 AAAPTFGVGKAYEDHY

-496 AVFTNNTW
+496 ALFTNNTW
-504 RVTDAFDINLGL
+504 KVSEAFDINLGL

-524 LMGVQDNLGTNGA
+524 LLGLQDNLGTNGA
-537 ACAAAIQGLR
+537 ACGGALANNLAPALPA
-547 SPTASAIP
+547 SPIP
-555 GTANVSTPAAAVGL
+555 GTANVRTPAAALGL
-569 LCLPWSNPLYDNRAI
+569 LCLPWSNPLYDGRRI
-584 SEKFSDTDLS
+584 QEKFSDTDLS

-623 MDRVQSPTTANPLP
+623 MDRVQTGVT
-637 INPDPS
+637 PDAS
-643 LFFAAET
+643 LFFKAET

-663 NRTMLLNVTYFDQK
+663 NRTMLLNLSYFDQK

-690 FVVESIPELRSKGVD
+690 FVVESIPELKSRGVD

-714 EGLSFQGGVTYTDAK
+714 EGLTFQGGVTYTDAK
-729 YGNFTAADMSSP
+729 YGVFGAGDLSSP
-741 SRFAQLSLLPGARAS
+741 GRFPQLSLLPGARAS

-765 ALAFDRELGG
+765 ALAFDRSLGG

-798 PYKNQE
+798 PYKHQD

-809 NGRVSIGSADER
+809 NGRVSIGSEDER
-821 WTVDVWAQNLLDEEY
+821 WTVEVWGQNLLQEEY

-851 NTATPQPNGTYYNQA
+851 NTTTPQADGTYYNIA

-871 YNAYLGAPRTWGVTL
+871 YNAYLGAPRTYGVTL

>member
-1 MRRNHH
+1 MRRNLH
-7 LRTTVSAAVVGA
+7 LRTTVSAPAIIGA
-19 VVFGFAGVAAAQEA
+19 VIGAAVFGFVGGFAGVAAAQEA
-33 PTTIDD
+33 PATVDD

-51 QDVPIVVTTLSQEV
+51 QDVPIVVTTLSQEL

-166 PSFDPSISAELT
+166 PSFDPSISGEIT
-178 GGNYGAWGGSV
+178 GGNFGAIGGSV
-189 SVTGGLTDTIAGR
+189 SVTGPLSDMIAGR

-217 DGDGPNTRK
+217 NGDGPNSRS
-226 DDGTQNFWTGRGQ
+226 DDNTQDYWTGRGQ
-239 LLILPSDQVSVR
+239 LLILPNDNTSIR

-261 YCCAAVQTRVG
+261 FCCAAVQTRVG
-272 QTQPF
+272 PSQAF

-283 PNGPGQTPPNATFGP
+283 PNGPGQTPPAAGFGP
-298 VPFSRQAYS
+298 VPFSRLAYA
-307 NRETPQTMEDMGLSA
+307 NRETPQEIEDMGLSA

-340 WRDWS
+340 FRDWS
-345 FQQGMDLDYTGADIL
+345 FQQGMDVDYTGADIL

-386 RFDWLVGL
+386 KFDWLVGL
-394 FATREGV
+394 FATKEGV
-401 YRDDNYVYGSDYNG
+401 YRDDSYVYGSDYNA
-415 FVSFLLTAT
+415 FASFLLTAT
-424 VPAALGGPNPGR
+424 VPAAFGGPSPSR
-436 LGCFTNPNGFLVS
+436 TGCFTNPQGFAVGTSGPLLGQPLCVLGLA
-449 TTPSPPSPL
+449 PPSP
-458 PVGTPMCAAGLV
+458 T
-470 APSAS
+470 APT
-475 APLFTPGKAYEDHY
+475 FGVGKAYEDHY
-489 SQKSESV
+489 SQRSESV
-496 AVFTNNTW
+496 AVFTNNTY
-504 RVTDAFDINLGL
+504 RVTEAFDINLGL

-524 LMGVQDNLGTNGA
+524 LLGVQDNLGTNGA
-537 ACAAAIQGLR
+537 ACGGALANQNPANRL
-547 SPTASAIP
+547 P
-555 GTANVSTPAAAVGL
+555 GTVATPAAALGL
-569 LCLPWSNPLYDNRAI
+569 LCLPWSNPLYDGRRI
-584 SEKFSDTDLS
+584 QEKFSDTDLS

-623 MDRVQSPTTANPLP
+623 MDRVQTGVT
-637 INPDPS
+637 PDAS
-643 LFFAAET
+643 LFFKAET
-650 VDSYEAGVKTTLF
+650 VDSYEVGAKTTLF

-690 FVVESIPELRSKGVD
+690 FVVESIPELTSRGVD

-729 YGNFTAADMSSP
+729 YGNFGAGDLSSP
-741 SRFAQLSLLPGARAS
+741 GRFPQLSLLPGARAS

-765 ALAFDRELGG
+765 ALAFDRSLGG

-798 PYKNQE
+798 PYKNQD

-809 NGRVSIGSADER
+809 NGRVSIGSEDER
-821 WTVDVWAQNLLDEEY
+821 WTLDVWAQNLLQEEY

-851 NTATPQPNGTYYNQA
+851 NTTTPQADGTFYNMA

-871 YNAYLGAPRTWGVTL
+871 YNAYLGAPRTYGVTL

>member
-1 MRRNHH
+1 MRRNLH
-7 LRTTVSAAVVGA
+7 LRTTVSAAVMGA
-19 VVFGFAGVAAAQEA
+19 AVMGFAGVAAAQEA
-33 PTTIDD
+33 PATVDD

-51 QDVPIVVTTLSQEV
+51 QDVPIVVTTLSQEI

-166 PSFDPSISAELT
+166 PSFDPSISGELT
-178 GGNYGAWGGSV
+178 GGNFGAVGGSV
-189 SVTGGLTDTIAGR
+189 SVTGGLTDQVAGR

-217 DGDGPNTRK
+217 NGDGPNTRK
-226 DDGTQNFWTGRGQ
+226 DDQNQDYWTTRGQ
-239 LLILPSDQVSVR
+239 LLILPSDDVSVR
-251 LIADYTKRDE
+251 LIADYTKREE
-261 YCCAAVQTRVG
+261 YCCVAVQTRVG
-272 QTQPF
+272 PTQAF

-283 PNGPGQTPPNATFGP
+283 PNGPGQRPPVAGFGT
-298 VPFSRQAYS
+298 VPFSRLAYS
-307 NRETPQTMEDMGLSA
+307 NRETPQEIEDMGLSA

-373 NLTQEFRLAGTTD
+373 NLTQEFRLAGTSD
-386 RFDWLVGL
+386 KLDWLVGL
-394 FATREGV
+394 FATKEGV
-401 YRDDNYVYGSDYNG
+401 YRDDSYVYGSDYNA
-415 FVSFLLTAT
+415 FASLLLTAS

-436 LGCFTNPNGFLVS
+436 IGCFTNPQGLLVNTA
-449 TTPSPPSPL
+449 TTAQLPL
-458 PVGTPMCAAGLV
+458 PVGTALCAVGL
-470 APSAS
+470 ATPSAA
-475 APLFTPGKAYEDHY
+475 APTFGVGKAYEDHY
-489 SQKSESV
+489 SQRSESV
-496 AVFTNNTW
+496 AVFTNNTY
-504 RVTDAFDINLGL
+504 RVTEAFDINLGL

-524 LMGVQDNLGTNGA
+524 LLGVQDNLGTNGA
-537 ACAAAIQGLR
+537 ACAGALANQNPTNR
-547 SPTASAIP
+547 AVSPIP
-555 GTANVSTPAAAVGL
+555 GTANVATPAAALGL
-569 LCLPWSNPLYDNRAI
+569 LCLPWSNPQYDGRRI
-584 SEKFSDTDLS
+584 QEKFSDTDLS

-623 MDRVQSPTTANPLP
+623 MDRVQTGVT
-637 INPDPS
+637 PDAS
-643 LFFAAET
+643 LFFKAET

-663 NRTMLLNVTYFDQK
+663 DRTMLLNVTYFDQK

-690 FVVESIPELRSKGVD
+690 FVVESIPELTSRGVD

-729 YGNFTAADMSSP
+729 YGQFGPGDLSSP
-741 SRFAQLSLLPGARAS
+741 GRFPQLSLLPGARAS

-798 PYKNQE
+798 PYKNQD

-821 WTVDVWAQNLLDEEY
+821 WTLEVWGQNLLEEEY
-836 TQVGFAAPLQGTAFT
+836 TQVGFSAPLQGTAIAT
-851 NTATPQPNGTYYNQA
+851 NPAVITPSGPYAGTYYNPA

-871 YNAYLGAPRTWGVTL
+871 YNAYLGAPRTYGVTL

>member
-1 MRRNHH
+1 MRRNLH
-7 LRTTVSAAVVGA
+7 LRTTVSAAVMGA
-19 VVFGFAGVAAAQEA
+19 AVMGFAGVAAAQEA
-33 PTTIDD
+33 PATVDD

-51 QDVPIVVTTLSQEV
+51 QDVPIVVTTLSQEI

-166 PSFDPSISAELT
+166 PSFDPSISGELT
-178 GGNYGAWGGSV
+178 GGNFGAIGGSV
-189 SVTGGLTDTIAGR
+189 SVTGGLTDQVAGR

-217 DGDGPNTRK
+217 NGDGPNTRK
-226 DDGTQNFWTGRGQ
+226 DDQNQDYWTTRGQ
-239 LLILPSDQVSVR
+239 LLILPSDDVSVR
-251 LIADYTKRDE
+251 LIADYTKREE
-261 YCCAAVQTRVG
+261 YCCVAVQTRVG
-272 QTQPF
+272 PTQAF

-283 PNGPGQTPPNATFGP
+283 PNGPGQTPPNATFGT
-298 VPFSRQAYS
+298 VPFSRLAYS
-307 NRETPQTMEDMGLSA
+307 NRETPQEIEDMGLSA

-345 FQQGMDLDYTGADIL
+345 FQQGMDVDYTGADIL

-373 NLTQEFRLAGTTD
+373 NLTQEFRLAGTSD
-386 RFDWLVGL
+386 KLDWLVGL
-394 FATREGV
+394 FATKEGV
-401 YRDDNYVYGSDYNG
+401 YRDDSYVYGSDYNA
-415 FVSFLLTAT
+415 FASLLLTASL
-424 VPAALGGPNPGR
+424 PASVGGPSPSR
-436 LGCFTNPNGFLVS
+436 LGCFTNPNGFLVG
-449 TTPSPPSPL
+449 TAGAAAGQPLCVIGAVPPS
-458 PVGTPMCAAGLV
+458 AA
-470 APSAS
+470 APTFA
-475 APLFTPGKAYEDHY
+475 AGKAYEDHY

-496 AVFTNNTW
+496 AVFTNNTY
-504 RVTDAFDINLGL
+504 RVTEAFDINLGL

-524 LMGVQDNLGTNGA
+524 LLGIQDNLGTNGA
-537 ACAAAIQGLR
+537 ACGGALANQNPANR
-547 SPTASAIP
+547 AVSPIP
-555 GTANVSTPAAAVGL
+555 GTANVATPAAALGL
-569 LCLPWSNPLYDNRAI
+569 LCLPWSNPQYDGRRI
-584 SEKFSDTDLS
+584 QEKFSDTDIS

-623 MDRVQSPTTANPLP
+623 MDRVQTGVT
-637 INPDPS
+637 PDAS
-643 LFFAAET
+643 LFFEAET
-650 VDSYEAGVKTTLF
+650 VDSYEAGIKTTLF
-663 NRTMLLNVTYFDQK
+663 DRTMLLNVTYFDQK

-690 FVVESIPELRSKGVD
+690 FVVESIPELKSRGVD

-729 YGNFTAADMSSP
+729 YGQFGAGDLSSP
-741 SRFAQLSLLPGARAS
+741 GRFPQLSLLPGARAS

-798 PYKNQE
+798 PYKNQD

-821 WTVDVWAQNLLDEEY
+821 WTLEVWGQNLLEEEY
-836 TQVGFAAPLQGTAFT
+836 TQVGFSAPLQGTAIAT
-851 NTATPQPNGTYYNQA
+851 NPAVITPSGPYAGTYYNPA

-871 YNAYLGAPRTWGVTL
+871 YNAYLGAPRTYGVTL

>member
-1 MRRNHH
+1 MRRNLH
-7 LRTTVSAAVVGA
+7 LRTTVSAPAVLGAVVGA
-19 VVFGFAGVAAAQEA
+19 AVMGFAGVAAAQEA
-33 PTTIDD
+33 PASVDD

-178 GGNYGAWGGSV
+178 GGNFGAIGGSV
-189 SVTGGLTDTIAGR
+189 SVTGGLTDQIAGR
-202 LFVAHRERDGFYDVN
+202 LFVAHRERDGFYDV
-217 DGDGPNTRK
+217 DTGDGPNTK
-226 DDGTQNFWTGRGQ
+226 TDDQTQDYWTTRGQ
-239 LLILPSDQVSVR
+239 LLILPSDNASIR
-251 LIADYTKRDE
+251 LIADYTKREE

-272 QTQPF
+272 PSQAF

-283 PNGPGQTPPNATFGP
+283 PNGPGQTPPTAGYGT
-298 VPFSRQAYS
+298 VPFSRLAYS
-307 NRETPQTMEDMGLSA
+307 NRETPQEIEDMGLSA
-322 EATIDFPSINATL
+322 EATIDFPSLNATL

-345 FQQGMDLDYTGADIL
+345 FQQGMDQDYTGADIL
-360 YRANDGSNGYGVD
+360 HRENDGSNGYGVD
-373 NLTQEFRLAGTTD
+373 NLTQEFRLAGTSD
-386 RFDWLVGL
+386 KLDWLVGL
-394 FATREGV
+394 FATKEGV
-401 YRDDNYVYGSDYNG
+401 YRDDSYTYGSDYNA
-415 FVSFLLTAT
+415 FASLLLTAS
-424 VPAALGGPNPGR
+424 VPAAFGGPSPSR
-436 LGCFTNPNGFLVS
+436 TGCFTNPQGFLVG
-449 TTPSPPSPL
+449 TTGALAGQPLCVLGLAPPSAAA
-458 PVGTPMCAAGLV
+458 PVF
-470 APSAS
+470 S
-475 APLFTPGKAYEDHY
+475 PGKAYEDHY

-504 RVTDAFDINLGL
+504 RVSEAFDINLGL

-524 LMGVQDNLGTNGA
+524 LFGLQDNLGTNGA
-537 ACAAAIQGLR
+537 ACGGALANNLAPTLPA
-547 SPTASAIP
+547 SPIP
-555 GTANVSTPAAAVGL
+555 GTANVRTPAAALGL
-569 LCLPWSNPLYDNRAI
+569 LCLPWSNPLYDGRRI
-584 SEKFSDTDLS
+584 QEKFSDTDLS

-623 MDRVQSPTTANPLP
+623 MDRVQTGVT
-637 INPDPS
+637 PDAS

-650 VDSYEAGVKTTLF
+650 VDSYEAGIKTTLF
-663 NRTMLLNVTYFDQK
+663 DRTMLLNVTYFDQK

-690 FVVESIPELRSKGVD
+690 FVVESIPELTSRGVD

-729 YGNFTAADMSSP
+729 YGQFGAGDLSSP
-741 SRFAQLSLLPGARAS
+741 GRFPQLSLLPGARAS

-798 PYKNQE
+798 PYKHQD

-821 WTVDVWAQNLLDEEY
+821 WTLEVWGQNLLEEEY
-836 TQVGFAAPLQGTAFT
+836 TQVGFAAPLQGTAFA
-851 NTATPQPNGTYYNQA
+851 NTTTPQADGTYYNIA